1 MGTYV
6 LHEHTFL
13 SRSGGELHSEEWF
26 YWRSGYGRG
35 LSPSIIARPFY
46 PEHEHHSGL
55 ERQIEVV
62 DPSRHLGEEY
72 PSVDV
77 QRRYGRT

>member
-1 MGTYV
+1 MPSLV
-6 LHEHTFL
+6 KRLWAKA
-13 SRSGGELHSEEWF
+13 SRRHD
-26 YWRSGYGRG
+26 RQ
-35 LSPSIIARPFY
+35 PFY

-55 ERQIEVV
+55 ERQVEVV
-62 DPSRHLGEEY
+62 DPARHLGEEY

>member
-1 MGTYV
+1 MTAWTKR
-6 LHEHTFL
+6 LRARI
-13 SRSGGELHSEEWF
+13 SR
-26 YWRSGYGRG
+26 RR
-35 LSPSIIARPFY
+35 AREPFY
-46 PEHEHHSGL
+46 PRNEHSNAV

-62 DPSRHLGEEY
+62 DPARHLGEEY